1 MSQIGN
7 LPPSGPQVSATGG
20 AAVGKIGEHT
30 VQLAGQ
36 SPLRLDKIKGNSLP
50 FQGFT
55 TATRIERAE
64 AGMQANAS
72 SALHALT
79 RPGGNLK
86 PADLLGGLKSFQ
98 TSLGRF
104 AGLNHLTPAQTEPV
118 GLAQMTRAVQGL
130 SNADLTAVYQTFQSP
145 QMALLKEALQAEV
158 RINPANAD
166 ARAALSNL
174 FDMEAVVLK
183 DVSERILSVMD
194 LADTPDADAAL
205 RQGHRFG
212 ERVHEGP
219 GAHARDISPR
229 NMQTLVET
237 TAQSATQAEHTHA
250 TTTAMLA
257 DRRITGPDGA
267 PLDPRALG
275 DILRGSELTMNI
287 DPTHF
292 FGAEGQVQGDTA
304 WSNAFHLADRG
315 IMPRG
320 AHYLAFRDEIEKSV
334 FPELSGQPAR
344 ANERPLYAALNVAGV
359 RNGAASNYGGCV
371 FVLRPETAQRAT
383 YTVDDTFVTVPMQ
396 FGAQRT
402 ATLNAQLDALR
413 EGALPGLPADAAAV
427 LSNPESQL
435 RRDLSAAL
443 ARVPEGAQMTLKQFE
458 ALVEQAGV
466 RGEMGAIGNDW
477 VRPMLVR
484 VLADADAQ
492 RARTATFDTLENLLP
507 HLGNVDGTSL
517 LHAATTG
524 RNTFALQGR
533 YIEAQLQGTFIPGRD
548 VAEIRMDVGDLLDW
562 RAHTVDARKV
572 ASLVEFASAH
582 DIKLTFMDFTDVGA
596 SRGWQEQAVT
606 QLRGMGV
613 PFLSQADIDASHDKD
628 VERQRL
634 AESTA
639 FGTSHQSVGELRTA
653 AAALL
658 DGNAAEFN
666 ARLLSLLPPGTNLA
680 EVPLAGAALDRVK
693 SRFREN
699 VERAITSADAEG
711 RGVNMEAVLSD
722 AIRAAA
728 ERPIAQKAALLHDME
743 SLHFDN
749 EAQRTAFR
757 SWVVSARALNNPLE
771 MRMIHANAMA
781 QVARMER
788 LGPNPPLDALVRE
801 FATGVGNLGVS
812 IDAFRAETNPEEF
825 GPDDVFTEFN
835 RTAFMAATLLHASNP
850 ALAGSMLDALESPAA
865 RNLRGVCFKL
875 HDPAN
880 DPLFPSEGLAT
891 ARFLGDFM
899 NYTATGL
906 AQQLDRPKPQ
916 QPGFAAPLDYMPPTV
931 RGALGAAI
939 PGLGAALDSHFPAKA
954 PRTIAPFPAPT
965 TPGGL
970 ATATQAQRR
979 TFFTG
984 MLERYRHHE
993 ETFDGDVGVHG
1004 MGHACRGFIL
1014 ANVMANIMRER
1025 GVPVDKNAVLCG
1037 IAAHDS
1043 GRESNGSD
1051 VYETQSADIGMQAM
1065 RTAFGVESFGEA
1077 YETQYRLQIDDPN
1090 HRDQHRPLTAEALLM
1105 QSADSLD
1112 ISRTQDFDPARFP
1125 FLREPVTLPD
1135 GRILPQDDRL
1145 REQLAHEA
1153 ALLQRLTD
1161 PAVYARPLMHDLML
1175 QMGEAPDPSV
1185 PAGQLGDLKAAVR
1198 QDLAELRTQDNDA
1211 YLARVED
1218 ALRTH
1223 AHEMP
1228 LLSRYYFQA
1237 D

>member
-7 LPPSGPQVSATGG
+7 LPPTGPQVSATGG
-20 AAVGKIGEHT
+20 ATVGKIGEHT
-30 VQLAGQ
+30 VQIAGQ
-36 SPLRLDKIKGNSLP
+36 TPLRLDKIKGNSLP

-55 TATRIERAE
+55 TATRINRAE

-72 SALHALT
+72 SALHALA
-79 RPGGNLK
+79 RPGGSLK

-104 AGLNHLTPAQTEPV
+104 AGLNRLTPVQTEPV

-158 RINPANAD
+158 RANPANGD

-212 ERVHEGP
+212 ERAHEGP
-219 GAHARDISPR
+219 DAHARDISPR
-229 NMQTLVET
+229 NMKTLVET
-237 TAQSATQAEHTHA
+237 TAQSATRNEREQGLVQGT
-250 TTTAMLA
+250 LA
-257 DRRITGPDGA
+257 DRRVHGPDGQ
-267 PLDPRALG
+267 PLDARALG
-275 DILRGSELTMNI
+275 GILRSSELTMNI
-287 DPTHF
+287 DPTF
-292 FGAEGQVQGDTA
+292 LFGQDGAIGDTA
-304 WSNAFHLADRG
+304 WKNAFHLADQG
-315 IMPRG
+315 ITPRG
-320 AHYLAFRDEIEKSV
+320 KHYLAFRDEIERSV

-344 ANERPLYAALNVAGV
+344 ANERPLYAALNTTG
-359 RNGAASNYGGCV
+359 NLSGAASNYGSCV
-371 FVLRPETAQRAT
+371 FVLRPETARRCT

-396 FGAQRT
+396 FDRARVDVFT
-402 ATLNAQLDALR
+402 HMLDTLPPD
-413 EGALPGLPADAAAV
+413 ALPGLPADV
-427 LSNPESQL
+427 RDTLRNPDSEL
-435 RRDLSAAL
+435 RRNLGAAL
-443 ARVPEGAQMTLKQFE
+443 GRVPDGAQITLKQFE
-458 ALVEQAGV
+458 QLVEEGGV
-466 RGEMGAIGNDW
+466 PGEKLATGHDW
-477 VRPMLVR
+477 VRPLLVR
-484 VLADADAQ
+484 GFGDTAMQ
-492 RARTATFDTLENLLP
+492 RDRTATFDTLETLLP
-507 HLGNVDGTSL
+507 HLGEVDGGSL
-517 LHAATTG
+517 LRAGATG
-524 RNTFALQGR
+524 QHKFALQGR
-533 YIEAQLQGTFIPGRD
+533 YIEAQVQGTFLPSRD
-548 VAEIRMDVGDLLDW
+548 VAEIRMDVGDLLNWQTHGVNTDKM
-562 RAHTVDARKV
+562 RGI
-572 ASLVEFASAH
+572 VEFARAN
-582 DIKLTFMDFTDVGA
+582 DIKLTFTDFTGVKDLGP
-596 SRGWQEQAVT
+596 WQRQACAQLQAQGVSILGMDDLVAARTDVT
-606 QLRGMGV
+606 QPEAG
-613 PFLSQADIDASHDKD
+613 
-628 VERQRL
+628 L
-634 AESTA
+634 AFA
-639 FGTSHQSVGELRTA
+639 RSHQSVAETRAQARALVSGDGEEL
-653 AAALL
+653 
-658 DGNAAEFN
+658 N
-666 ARLLSLLPPGTNLA
+666 ARLLSLLPPDSGLA

-693 SRFREN
+693 SRFLEN

-711 RGVNMEAVLSD
+711 RGVNMETVLSD

-728 ERPIAQKAALLHDME
+728 ERPITQKTALLRDME
-743 SLHFDN
+743 TLHFDN
-749 EAQRTAFR
+749 EAQRAAFR
-757 SWVVSARALNNPLE
+757 SWVISARALTTPLE

-788 LGPNPPLDALVRE
+788 LGPNPPLDALARE

-812 IDAFRAETNPEEF
+812 IDAFRAQTNPEEF

-850 ALAGSMLDALESPAA
+850 ALAGSMLEALESPAA

-880 DPLFPSEGLAT
+880 DPLFPSDGLST

-939 PGLGAALDSHFPAKA
+939 PGLGAALDTHFPAKA

-970 ATATQAQRR
+970 ATATQTQRR

-993 ETFDGDVGVHG
+993 DTFDGDVGVHG
-1004 MGHACRGFIL
+1004 MGHACRGFIF

-1025 GVPVDKNAVLCG
+1025 SVPVDKNAVLCG

-1051 VYETQSADIGMQAM
+1051 VYETQSADIGLQAM

-1077 YETQYRLQIDDPN
+1077 FETQYRLQIDDPD

-1145 REQLAHEA
+1145 RELLTHEA

-1175 QMGEAPDPSV
+1175 QMGEAPDPSI
-1185 PAGQLGDLKAAVR
+1185 PAGQLGEVKAAVR
-1198 QDLAELRTQDNDA
+1198 QELAELRTLDNDA